1 MANFIPHKMLDLAKI
16 NLLVVSES
24 QLAQLAVNM
33 YEVLHPQLVIEGF
46 PLKIQCTASWY
57 SKLFLGT
64 SDGAILAYEVSD
76 EPSFTIMLSEVSKDF
91 SKKPIDSLVVLP
103 TSKSLLVL
111 SDSLLVMCDYNTLLL
126 PSTLPKTKG
135 CSFIQARQSAIEA
148 TAATH
153 DQFAAI
159 VRKSIIIFTA
169 TQYEVVQL
177 KEIKLSHIPAS
188 LIWSGDDT
196 IVFPIIGG
204 VFYVDTQSG
213 SVSSILTL
221 EQLGVSRTTKP
232 KSPCIM
238 VQAPGDLMFFTLE
251 EICYHFDVH
260 NQTLDRLFEWS
271 AIPSYIVYED
281 YYLAALICDSVE
293 GNLFSLQAPTMCGD
307 YFLLILK
314 IKCVSHCYYAL
325 CFPRLFILK
334 IGLFENLTFGIL
346 IIYFQI
352 DELVS
357 ENRFD
362 DALKFIDELE
372 FSRKED
378 KISNIT
384 KVRAL
389 QAHYMFTEEK
399 LFDDALEILE
409 TLNASP
415 LDVLDFLP
423 ALFEAEVDW
432 NAPNVDLDAVS
443 AISGYL
449 LRERAR
455 LAKYCFQIKDTSN
468 TPVQSTEIASAEH
481 FIANGEPFMS
491 DTPTHDD
498 VHHLSVI
505 IDTSLLKAYLALNSP
520 LLRSLVR
527 VDNHCD
533 IATAELLFNHT
544 KKFDA
549 LIDLYFAKQL
559 HLKALE
565 WLASNID
572 SKDSVVPL
580 AQYLKRLSL
589 FEQMPL
595 VFKYTPLVI
604 SKNADLGLSIFTE
617 DRNQLSQEDRARVYE
632 FLLDCAPL
640 LAVKYLEHVIFDLS
654 DTTRSFHNAL
664 AFAYLK
670 KTELHTVSDDTTFH
684 TKLAEFLCFSTNYD
698 PEAILL
704 RMPSEGLLNIR
715 AIIYGRLKRHQD
727 ALFIYV
733 TKLHDYTLA
742 CKYCEDQYNVL
753 DSESLH
759 VFTILFELLMKAPN
773 RTFEENIV
781 FLSTYADKLD
791 STAALKLLKPELT
804 FSMLEE
810 FLSKSQEALIDT
822 KNMNVVK
829 TAMLRSERVQLQQ
842 KLLTLQSKRVCIT
855 DENMCNVCFKRISNA
870 MLTHFLDGSV
880 AHAYCIR

>member
-24 QLAQLAVNM
+24 RLAQLAVNM

-293 GNLFSLQAPTMCGD
+293 VRSVKSGQILQSICLPDCLT
-307 YFLLILK
+307 LLPGQLIFAASTYN
-314 IKCVSHCYYAL
+314 VW
-325 CFPRLFILK
+325 RLLP
-334 IGLFENLTFGIL
+334 LDFED
-346 IIYFQI
+346 QI